1 MQCNL
6 ESELKFVEDHIES
19 LKIRI
24 GALSGKEDLLIKQ
37 ISDGEDRLVEISH
50 KKEVYSKGI
59 EVLDFAQES
68 VKMGIKNG
76 FESVVTYALQFI
88 FGINYIF
95 QLDFGRRGNLQEV
108 GLNVKTDVLTESY
121 DPMDTSGGGVIDV
134 VSIALRVAILE
145 LHKPKIQGPIILDE
159 SFKHLSRE
167 HLYQAGAF
175 LNALVSRVGRQ
186 IIMITHSPELVKMA
200 DNAIEIKG

>member
-1 MQCNL
+1 MQYDT
-6 ESELKFVEDHIES
+6 ELNQLTERIES
-19 LKIRI
+19 FKIKI
-24 GALSGKEDLLIKQ
+24 GSLSGKADLLDKQ
-37 ISDGEDRLVEISH
+37 IKDGEERLIEIGH
-50 KKEVYSKGI
+50 KKEIYSKGI
-59 EVLDFAQES
+59 EVLELAQES
-68 VKMGIKNG
+68 VKIGIKNG

-95 QLDFGRRGNLQEV
+95 KLDFGRRGNLQEV
-108 GLNVKTDVLTESY
+108 ELNVKSDSLNIAR

-159 SFKHLSRE
+159 SFKQLSRG
-167 HLYQAGAF
+167 HLYEAGAF
-175 LNALVSRVGRQ
+175 LNALVDRVGRQ

-200 DNAIEIKG
+200 DKSIEIK